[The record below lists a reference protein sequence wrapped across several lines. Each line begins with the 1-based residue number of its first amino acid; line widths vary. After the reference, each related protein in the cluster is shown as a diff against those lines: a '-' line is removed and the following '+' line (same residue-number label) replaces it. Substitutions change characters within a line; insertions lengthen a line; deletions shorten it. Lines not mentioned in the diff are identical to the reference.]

1 MSTPNSTTGRRNGQI
16 WVGLVDK
23 VTNEVNWKYHYSV
36 DKPNYGY
43 SYSALTETVD
53 HKIALL
59 YEKYDSWSRNELH
72 LKNVLKFDTFE
83 IKDLVNDSTC
93 V

>member
-16 WVGLVDK
+16 WVGLIDV
-23 VTNEVNWKYHYSV
+23 VTNEVNWKYCYSV
-36 DKPNYGY
+36 DKSNYGY
-43 SYSALTETVD
+43 SYSALAETAD

-72 LKNVLKFDTFE
+72 LRNVLKFDTFE
-83 IKDLVNDSTC
+83 IKDLVNDSTR